1 MLNEISRVNVDKK
14 FLRAF
19 MNIYF
24 KMILVSSLF
33 NENFFF
39 TEIFNLNKKKEEI
52 FFFTEKR
59 KKLTYN

>member
-39 TEIFNLNKKKEEI
+39 TEIFILNKKK
-52 FFFTEKR
+52 
-59 KKLTYN
+59 KKFSSLLKKGKN

>member
-24 KMILVSSLF
+24 KMILVSPLF